1 MKMVSCCLSCG
12 KRMAWSRGDAFG
24 RLCNAGLAPAEAS
37 AHLPL
42 CGKCCTRRLVTV
54 RAEARRA
61 ARLALGGLS
70 GDPSGHPVPGRP
82 DQISGE
88 SLDFSG

>member
-1 MKMVSCCLSCG
+1 MRLPSCCLSCG
-12 KRMAWSRGDAFG
+12 KRMALANAGNAFG
-24 RLCNAGLAPAEAS
+24 RLCRAGLTPAEAS

-61 ARLALGGLS
+61 ARLLLGG
-70 GDPSGHPVPGRP
+70 
-82 DQISGE
+82 QSGE
-88 SLDFSG
+88 SP